1 MQVSAIMM
9 NLALA
14 MLGDQTPPPDLP
26 MDTPLFPVYVWLT
39 FAGVVVNAVVAIL
52 IWRQGTANR
61 IAADAAKASAEA
73 LMAAE
78 RALLVIFYDNYL
90 HVDNAGKAPD
100 ERALLDSKDSDHIF
114 NWRVVNTGKTP
125 AFLTR
130 VVSCLIEIKDLD
142 ELPDD
147 PDYSRGTEKSNIPE
161 PLAFGDKSLWF
172 STKLE
177 SNPKY
182 GGASHIEIEDRF
194 RSQKTCL
201 YAYGNAQY
209 MDVFGSYRET
219 RFGYVYE
226 AQTQFSRQDGWKI
239 AGPEAYNAHK

>member
-1 MQVSAIMM
+1 MQVLAIAM

-14 MLGDQTPPPDLP
+14 ILGDQTMPDRP
-26 MDTPLFPVYVWLT
+26 MDTPLFPIYLWLIL
-39 FAGVVVNAVVAIL
+39 AGVVVNALIAIL
-52 IWRQGTANR
+52 IWRQGKANR
-61 IAADAAKASAEA
+61 IAADAAKTSSEA

-78 RALLVIFYDNYL
+78 RAFLVISYDNYL

-100 ERALLDSKDSDHIF
+100 ERALLSAKDSDHLF
-114 NWRVVNTGKTP
+114 NWHVFNTGKTP
-125 AFLTR
+125 AFLTKVR
-130 VVSCLIEIKDLD
+130 SRLIEIKNVG
-142 ELPDD
+142 ELPND
-147 PDYSRGTEKSNIPE
+147 PDYARGTEKSNIPE
-161 PLAFGDKSLWF
+161 PLAFGDKSFWF

-177 SNPKY
+177 CNPKF
-182 GGASHIEIEDRF
+182 GGTSHIEIEDRF

-209 MDVFGSYRET
+209 MDAFGSYRET

-239 AGPEAYNAHK
+239 AGPEAYNAHR

>member
-1 MQVSAIMM
+1 MQVLAIAMS
-9 NLALA
+9 LAQA
-14 MLGDQTPPPDLP
+14 MLGDQTPPPNRP
-26 MDTPLFPVYVWLT
+26 MDMPLVPVFLGLT
-39 FAGVVVNAVVAIL
+39 FAGVVINAVVAIL

-114 NWRVVNTGKTP
+114 NWHVFNTGKTP

-130 VVSCLIEIKDLD
+130 VSSRLIEIKNLD
-142 ELPDD
+142 ELSND
-147 PDYSRGTEKSNIPE
+147 PDYSRGTEKSNMPE
-161 PLAFGDKSLWF
+161 PLAFGDKSFWF
-172 STKLE
+172 STRLE
-177 SNPKY
+177 SNGKF
-182 GGASHIEIEDRF
+182 GGAAHIDVENRF

-201 YAYGNAQY
+201 YAYGYAQY
-209 MDVFGSYRET
+209 MDAFGSYRET

-226 AQTQFSRQDGWKI
+226 AQAQFSRQDGWKI